1 MRKCRGKKK
10 TQKLPSNSIHISVLG
25 GLRLV
30 IKGTKKKKKKN
41 PTKKNAKGKSYKTLS

>member
-1 MRKCRGKKK
+1 MQGKKK

-30 IKGTKKKKKKN
+30 IKGTKKKKKKTN
-41 PTKKNAKGKSYKTLS
+41 KKECKGQKL